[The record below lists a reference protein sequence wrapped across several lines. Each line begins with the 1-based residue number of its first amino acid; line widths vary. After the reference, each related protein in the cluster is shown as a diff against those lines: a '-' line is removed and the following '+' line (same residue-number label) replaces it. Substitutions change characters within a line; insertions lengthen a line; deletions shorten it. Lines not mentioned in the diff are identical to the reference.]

1 MTVYRPGQADP
12 KAHRS
17 NQSWKYRELSSRR
30 RIGLRLIALELHGF
44 KSFADPQKL
53 VFPGGMTAV
62 VGPNGCG
69 KSNISD
75 ALAWVLGEQ
84 RATLLR
90 GNEMSDVIF
99 AGTSQRKPMG
109 LSEVKLTL
117 EMPDAA
123 LPGTTKEVVI
133 SRRLYRDTGGEYR
146 INGRET
152 RLKDIQDLL
161 MDTGMGT
168 RAYSFIQQG
177 QIDLILS
184 TKPKDRRSL
193 LEEAAGITRYKL
205 RRTEAERRLD
215 ETRAN
220 LLRLD
225 DILHELGKQQESLKR
240 QAAKARRAQELDAA
254 IRATQRILLAGKAME
269 LEAAKDRVIEQLD
282 TLERQI
288 AALTAQASE
297 KGSEVEQQRHALDE
311 LNHAQDKR
319 GRAILALDQ
328 RLSLADQ
335 DRGFQEERTREARE
349 QQAVLAARLE
359 ELSHRTGDSVAE
371 AAKLQAS
378 LEVAEKALEGRETLV
393 SEADEAVALAAGALR
408 HIEGELREL
417 RARRAEAERA
427 AIAIQRQRQVLHQ
440 QVAQAEGRLDALNH
454 EESVRSP
461 RLEGLLAED
470 LRLGREFEGAES
482 RAEQVEEAVQVQARL
497 HAEAQEAQR
506 KSAAA
511 LRESEGAL
519 DAEERR
525 LKQLGDVLRQA
536 TGSEEVQK
544 GLAWLK
550 ELGQEGFSL
559 PEGLSVDEETL
570 ADVERLLGVWTQSVA
585 VGEVAL
591 TQLGEAPGQ
600 LYVAVPGASEIPE
613 TPEGCEALAPHLRWR
628 TGKPRP
634 LESLL
639 ARTFRCSD
647 ATLPGLSAQHPDLG
661 FVSPGLVRLPYGPV
675 QVGVHAPAA
684 SPLKLRGELE
694 TCRRLREDLLDR
706 VEALETEAKD
716 RQRRL
721 QESTERSRE
730 MEEDRMAC
738 RRSLEDLKGRHAS
751 VRGQLKE
758 IQEAQERADQ
768 QWEQLE
774 KEIAALRGQLRELEA
789 PEENPESAIITEAI
803 HEAEG
808 RQQEAQAEL
817 ERRRQVLMEATQM
830 RASVWAERDSLQR
843 QVLQMQ
849 RGAYDLEAEKKRVQ
863 EDIQQAEQRAQQA
876 SQRIQELEGE
886 TQQRLEE
893 RQALVVQQGE
903 AQPEIEHT
911 AEALR
916 VHERMAR
923 ELQQALENARQL
935 HQEALISAAQVQ
947 GSTEAMAKE
956 IELALTLTVPDF
968 LASITDAEREAWDQ
982 GELVH
987 QTAFGELQGRRLDL
1001 GSVNPLAIQELEE
1014 AESRLS
1020 FMNQQR
1026 ADVMEAIDN
1035 LEATIKEINATSEE
1049 RFREAFDFINAR
1061 FSEVFREVF
1070 GGGSAHLSLQDPK
1083 DLLECGIEITAQ
1095 PPGKSAKALTLLS
1108 GGEKA
1113 LTAISLLFAI
1123 FQYKPSPFCVLDEVD
1138 APLDEANV
1146 ARFAKLVQKMKAD
1159 TQFIVITHQKPTMIA
1174 ADTLYG
1180 VTMEERGISR
1190 LVSVQLRDAEQL
1202 V

>member
-1 MTVYRPGQADP
+1 
-12 KAHRS
+12 
-17 NQSWKYRELSSRR
+17 
-30 RIGLRLIALELHGF
+30 
-44 KSFADPQKL
+44 
-53 VFPGGMTAV
+53 MTAV

-117 EMPDAA
+117 EMSDPS
-123 LPGTTKEVVI
+123 LPGATKEVVI

-205 RRTEAERRLD
+205 RRTEAERRLE

-220 LLRLD
+220 LQRLD
-225 DILHELGKQQESLKR
+225 DILHELGKQQDSLKR
-240 QAAKARRAQELDAA
+240 QAAKARRAQELDVA
-254 IRATQRILLAGKAME
+254 IKATQRILLAGKAME
-269 LEAAKDRVIEQLD
+269 LDAAKERILEQLD
-282 TLERQI
+282 ALERQI

-297 KGSEVEQQRHALDE
+297 KASEVEQQRHALDE
-311 LNHAQDKR
+311 LNQAQDRR

-328 RLSLADQ
+328 RLSLAEQ
-335 DRGFQEERTREARE
+335 DRGFQEERIREARE
-349 QQAVLAARLE
+349 QQALLASRME
-359 ELSHRTGDSVAE
+359 ELSHRSGDSAAE
-371 AAKLQAS
+371 AVKLQAS
-378 LEVAEKALEGRETLV
+378 LEVAEKALEARETLV
-393 SEADEAVALAAGALR
+393 AEADEAVALAAGALR
-408 HIEGELREL
+408 HIEAELREL

-427 AIAIQRQRQVLHQ
+427 AIAIQRQRQALHQ
-440 QVAQAEGRLDALNH
+440 QVAQLEGRLDALNH

-461 RLEGLLAED
+461 RLEGLQAED
-470 LRLGREFEGAES
+470 LRLAREFEGAEG
-482 RAEQVEEAVQVQARL
+482 RAEQVEEAVQVQSRL
-497 HAEAQEAQR
+497 HAEALEAQR
-506 KSAAA
+506 KAASE
-511 LRESEGAL
+511 LREAEGAL

-525 LKQLGDVLRQA
+525 LKQLADALRQVA
-536 TGSEEVQK
+536 GSEEVRK
-544 GLAWLK
+544 ALEWLK
-550 ELGQEGFSL
+550 GAGEEPFALAEA
-559 PEGLSVDEETL
+559 LSVDEETL
-570 ADVERLLGVWTQSVA
+570 ADVERLLGSWIQSIALSEGAMKQVA
-585 VGEVAL
+585 
-591 TQLGEAPGQ
+591 EAPGQ
-600 LYVAVPGASEIPE
+600 LFVAVPGESESPAA
-613 TPEGCEALAPHLRWR
+613 PAGCEPLAPHLRWR
-628 TGKPRP
+628 AGKPRL

-639 ARTFRCSD
+639 SRAFRCAD
-647 ATLPGLSAQHPDLG
+647 ADLPALSAQHPGLG
-661 FVSPGLVRLPYGPV
+661 FVSPRLVRLPYGPV

-684 SPLKLRGELE
+684 SPLKLRSELE
-694 TCRRLREDLLDR
+694 ACRRHREELLDQ
-706 VEALETEAKD
+706 VETLEADVKV
-716 RQRRL
+716 RQGRL
-721 QESTERSRE
+721 QECAERSRE
-730 MEEDRMAC
+730 MEEDRLVC

-751 VRGQLKE
+751 VRGQLRE

-768 QWEQLE
+768 LWEQLE
-774 KEIAALRGQLRELEA
+774 QEITEVRTQLRALEA
-789 PEENPESAIITEAI
+789 PEENPETAAITESI
-803 HEAEG
+803 HMAEG
-808 RQQEAQAEL
+808 RHHEAQAEL
-817 ERRRQVLMEATQM
+817 ERRRQVLMEATQV
-830 RASVWAERDSLQR
+830 RASAWAERDSLQR
-843 QVLQMQ
+843 QVLQIQ
-849 RGAYDLEAEKKRVQ
+849 RGAYDLETEKKRVQ
-863 EDIQQAEQRAQQA
+863 DDIQQAESRAEQA
-876 SQRIQELEGE
+876 GQRIRDLEME
-886 TQQRLEE
+886 TQQRLQE
-893 RQALVVQQGE
+893 RQALVEQQGE
-903 AQPEIEHT
+903 AQPLIEHA

-923 ELQQALENARQL
+923 EFQQALENARQL
-935 HQEALISAAQVQ
+935 HQESLISAAQVQ

-956 IELALTLTVPDF
+956 VELALSLTVPDF
-968 LASITDAEREAWDQ
+968 MASITEEEREAWNQ

-987 QTAFGELQGRRLDL
+987 QTALGELQGRRLDL

-1026 ADVMEAIDN
+1026 GDVMEAIGN
-1035 LEATIKEINATSEE
+1035 LESTIKEINATSEE
-1049 RFREAFDFINAR
+1049 RFREAFDFVNAR

-1070 GGGSAHLSLQDPK
+1070 GGGAAHLSLQDPK

-1095 PPGKSAKALTLLS
+1095 PPGKTAKALTLLS

-1123 FQYKPSPFCVLDEVD
+1123 FQFKPSPFCVLDEVD

-1146 ARFAKLVQKMKAD
+1146 ARFAKLVQKMKAE
-1159 TQFIVITHQKPTMIA
+1159 TQFIVITHQKPTMVA

-1190 LVSVQLRDAEQL
+1190 LVSVHLREAEQL